1 MLAVLLAARAFAVGD
16 AATELDGSW
25 TVARV
30 DRTGTSSGSCRRG
43 LAWAI
48 VLELE
53 GAPETDLP
61 TPWSHLQY
69 LGLIRPSTP
78 TNSSFPGRGA

>member
-30 DRTGTSSGSCRRG
+30 DRTGTSSGSARRSRSTSTTQPPVGG
-43 LAWAI
+43 LRR
-48 VLELE
+48 L
-53 GAPETDLP
+53 
-61 TPWSHLQY
+61 
-69 LGLIRPSTP
+69 LGGMLASPISRVHPALYP
-78 TNSSFPGRGA
+78 N